1 VTRRADTATDLA
13 ELVASDPALQA
24 EVRSDPAAALK
35 RLASPAYES
44 DVWVYRII
52 VLALALTMLLVVLA
66 SFVLVLFD
74 KSIPD
79 VLVAIGTAALGA
91 VAGLLA
97 PSPTRG

>member
-1 VTRRADTATDLA
+1 VSRRAESATDLA
-13 ELVASDPALQA
+13 AMVAADPELQAQVRNDPAGALSQL
-24 EVRSDPAAALK
+24 AA
-35 RLASPAYES
+35 PYES
-44 DVWVYRII
+44 DVWIYRII

-66 SFVLVLFD
+66 SFVLVLFV

-97 PSPTRG
+97 PSTTRG

>member
-1 VTRRADTATDLA
+1 VTRRAESATDLA
-13 ELVASDPALQA
+13 AMVAADPELQAQVRNDPAGALSQL
-24 EVRSDPAAALK
+24 AA
-35 RLASPAYES
+35 PYES
-44 DVWVYRII
+44 DVWIYRII
-52 VLALALTMLLVVLA
+52 VLALAMTMLLVVLA